1 MVTPTLDTP
10 FGAPP
15 GSWWLDVEYPC
26 RSEPRSFLADR
37 VVSVCRPGDSL
48 GRRLGRM
55 VCIICKDRPV
65 RAWVADQPANP
76 GRGQFAPPATVR
88 VQLVEQGAQ
97 EQSAPAEPPR
107 GGRCALRSREDL
119 GERLMAEGTCE
130 RWE

>member
-15 GSWWLDVEYPC
+15 GTWWLDVEYPC

-76 GRGQFAPPATVR
+76 GRGQFAPPPRCECSWCWAGPHR
-88 VQLVEQGAQ
+88 D
-97 EQSAPAEPPR
+97 QSLCPHSGPI
-107 GGRCALRSREDL
+107 RSADAARPFV
-119 GERLMAEGTCE
+119 AS
-130 RWE
+130 